1 MRTQLVWYRVALFRF
16 FTSTHV
22 LRDPSLYQLPHK
34 GNRQG
39 LVRLKADGA
48 LAGVIVLE
56 LVLVGFHRRRTHEV
70 EGTVVRGRAEGY
82 KHSVLTESGELVA
95 DALFS
100 LRRCGPDG

>member
-1 MRTQLVWYRVALFRF
+1 M
-16 FTSTHV
+16 SPHV
-22 LRDPSLYQLPHK
+22 LRDPSLHQLPHK

-56 LVLVGFHRRRTHEV
+56 LVLVGFHSGRTHEV
-70 EGTVVRGRAEGY
+70 EGAVVRGRAEGDE
-82 KHSVLTESGELVA
+82 HSVLTESGELIA

-100 LRRCGPDG
+100 LRRCSPDSLSKFFERGSL